1 MRRRLR
7 FALWELGLVAAGAVP
22 GALLRWRIEVQIG
35 PLLAAGA
42 TGVAAANLLSNL
54 LGSFLLGI
62 LAGPIPRRAPL
73 LLLGGIGFCG
83 SLTTFSS
90 WMLDLMRLNGQGQA
104 AEALALLIASLGMG
118 VAAAAAGLA
127 TSRRLL
133 PRLVAWVRFRRGLR
147 PPGPLR
153 SRR

>member
-1 MRRRLR
+1 MKRRLR

-22 GALLRWRIEVQIG
+22 GALLRWRLGVQIG
-35 PLLAAGA
+35 PLLADGA

-54 LGSFLLGI
+54 LGSFLLGM
-62 LAGPIPRRAPL
+62 LAGPIPWRAPL

-90 WMLDLMRLNGQGQA
+90 WMLDLVRLNGQGQPE
-104 AEALALLIASLGMG
+104 EAQALLILSLVLG

-127 TSRRLL
+127 TSRWLL
-133 PRLVAWVRFRRGLR
+133 IR
-147 PPGPLR
+147 PPGPPR
-153 SRR
+153 SQR